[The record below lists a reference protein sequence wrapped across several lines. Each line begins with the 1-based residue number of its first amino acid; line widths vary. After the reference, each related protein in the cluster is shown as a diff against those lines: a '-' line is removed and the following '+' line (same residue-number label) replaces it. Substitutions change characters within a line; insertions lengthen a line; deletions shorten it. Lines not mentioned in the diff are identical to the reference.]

1 MELIRSDLIL
11 LHAPSVYDFRKKAI
25 LYGPISD
32 VIPSSPVF
40 EMYPIGFSS
49 LLEYLHQ
56 RGMRVRII
64 NLAYLMLTR
73 KNFDAEQLIKK
84 LKCTAF
90 GIDLHWLPHAQ
101 GSLEIAAICKRL
113 HPGRPVIMGGYSASY
128 FHRELIN
135 YPQVDFV
142 LRGDSAEKPLFDLM
156 RAIKQGNGDYSR
168 IPNLTWKDGN
178 TIRENDLSCVAADLD
193 SFSNNYLSLFKCA
206 LLSADFKGF
215 TSIRDWWEYPITA
228 IMTCRG
234 CVHNCVFC
242 GGGRAGISDYCKRE
256 RPAFRPPKLLAH
268 DIYTISRYINGPIF
282 VVGELRQSGD
292 AYAYEALEGLRGY
305 AIKNPVVLELFKP
318 ADKTF
323 FEAVARSISQVNF
336 EFSPESHLETV
347 RRFSGKLYSNEEIEA
362 TISAALQSGCK
373 KFDLFFMIG
382 LPRQTPGDALASVD
396 YCRSLLQ
403 RFGKRLNPF
412 ISPLAPFIDPGS
424 LAYEQSEKL
433 GYKIFYR
440 TLEEYRQALLQPSW
454 KYTLGYETEWMSRQE
469 IVSTTYEAALRLNRV
484 KQEFGLIDPERAG
497 KIEQRIHAAIKMMG
511 HIDDILKKPDCTW
524 QEEQLTILKPAID
537 SLSIA
542 TICGEDEIKW
552 PAEKKRFNYFN
563 IMKDMIFG
571 RRGRPGMKK
580 PNSMHKSC
588 K

>member
-1 MELIRSDLIL
+1 MELLRSDLIL

-32 VIPSSPVF
+32 VIPSSPIF

-64 NLAYLMLTR
+64 NLAYLMLTQT
-73 KNFDAEQLIKK
+73 NFDAEQLIRK
-84 LKCTAF
+84 LKCATF

-113 HPGRPVIMGGYSASY
+113 HPDRPVIMGGYSASY

-135 YPQVDFV
+135 YPQVNFV
-142 LRGDSAEKPLFDLM
+142 LRGDSAEKPLFDLL
-156 RAIKQGNGDYSR
+156 RAIKQGSSDYSR

-178 TIRENDLSCVAADLD
+178 AVRENDLSCVAADLD
-193 SFSNNYLSLFKCA
+193 TFSNNYLSIFKCA

-242 GGGRAGISDYCKRE
+242 GGGRAGIKDYCKRE
-256 RPAFRPPKLLAH
+256 RPAFRPPQLLAH
-268 DIYTISRYINGPIF
+268 DIYTISRYTNGPIF
-282 VVGELRQSGD
+282 VVGDLRQSGD
-292 AYAYEALEGLRGY
+292 EIAYEVLDRLQQY
-305 AIKNPVVLELFKP
+305 KISNPIVLELFKP

-323 FEAVARSISQVNF
+323 FSAVARAVSHCNF

-347 RRFSGKLYSNEEIEA
+347 RRYSGKLYSNAEIEE
-362 TISAALQSGCK
+362 TISAALESGCK

-382 LPRQTPGDALASVD
+382 LPHQTPENALASVD
-396 YCRSLLQ
+396 YCRHLLQ
-403 RFGKRLNPF
+403 RFGNRLNPF

-424 LAYEQSEKL
+424 LAYEQSEKF

-440 TLEEYRQALLQPSW
+440 TLEEFRKALLQPSW
-454 KYTLGYETEWMSRQE
+454 KYTLGYETEWMTREE
-469 IVSTTYEAALRLNRV
+469 IVATTYESALRLNRV
-484 KQEFGLIDPERAG
+484 KQECGLIDPERAG
-497 KIEQRIHAAIKMMG
+497 KIEERIHGAVKMMER
-511 HIDDILKKPDCTW
+511 IDEILKIADCTRR
-524 QEEQLTILKPAID
+524 EEELLLLKPAID
-537 SLSIA
+537 TLSIA
-542 TICGEDEIKW
+542 TICAEDEIKW
-552 PAEKKRFNYFN
+552 PAGKRRFNYFT
-563 IMKDMIFG
+563 IIKDMIFG
-571 RRGRPGMKK
+571 SRKVPGQET
-580 PNSMHKSC
+580 PP
-588 K
+588 

>member
-1 MELIRSDLIL
+1 MELLRSDLIL
-11 LHAPSVYDFRKKAI
+11 LHAPSVYDFRKRAI

-32 VIPSSPVF
+32 VIPSSPIF

-64 NLAYLMLTR
+64 NLAYLMLTQ
-73 KNFDAEQLIKK
+73 KSFDAEQLIKK

-101 GSLEIAAICKRL
+101 GSLEIAAICKQL
-113 HPGRPVIMGGYSASY
+113 HPGKPVIMGGYSASY

-142 LRGDSAEKPLFDLM
+142 LRGDSAEKPLFDLLL
-156 RAIKQGNGDYSR
+156 AIKQGKGDYSR
-168 IPNLTWKDGN
+168 IPNLTWKHGN
-178 TIRENDLSCVAADLD
+178 AVRQNDLSCVAADLN

-242 GGGRAGISDYCKRE
+242 GGGRSGIKGYCKRE
-256 RPAFRPPKLLAH
+256 KPAFRPPQLLAR

-282 VVGELRQSGD
+282 VVGDLRQSGD
-292 AYAYEALEGLRGY
+292 EVAYEILERLQRY
-305 AIKNPVVLELFKP
+305 KIRNPVVLELFKP
-318 ADKTF
+318 ADKKF
-323 FEAVARSISQVNF
+323 FEAVARSMDHFNF

-347 RRFSGKLYSNEEIEA
+347 RRFSGKLYSNAEIEE
-362 TISAALQSGCK
+362 TIGAALESGCK

-382 LPRQTPGDALASVD
+382 LPHQTPENALASVD
-396 YCRSLLQ
+396 YCRHLLQ
-403 RFGKRLNPF
+403 RFGNRLNPF

-424 LAYEQSEKL
+424 LAYEQSEKF

-440 TLEEYRQALLQPSW
+440 TLEEFRQALLQPSW
-454 KYTLGYETEWMSRQE
+454 KYTLGYETEWMNREE
-469 IVSTTYEAALRLNRV
+469 IVATTYESALRLNRV
-484 KQEFGLIDPERAG
+484 KKECGLIDPERAG
-497 KIEQRIHAAIKMMG
+497 KIEERIHAAMKMMAQ
-511 HIDDILKKPDCTW
+511 IDEILKTADCTW
-524 QEEQLTILKPAID
+524 QEEQLKILKPAID
-537 SLSIA
+537 MLSIA

-552 PAEKKRFNYFN
+552 PAGKRRFNYIN
-563 IMKDMIFG
+563 IIKDMFFG
-571 RRGRPGMKK
+571 NRR
-580 PNSMHKSC
+580 
-588 K
+588 

>member
-1 MELIRSDLIL
+1 MFRSDLIL

-49 LLEYLHQ
+49 LLEYLHE
-56 RGMRVRII
+56 RGIRVRII

-73 KNFDAEQLIKK
+73 KNFDAEKMIKK
-84 LKCTAF
+84 LQCNAF

-101 GSLEIAAICKRL
+101 GSLEIAALCKKH

-128 FHRELIN
+128 FHRELIA

-156 RAIKQGNGDYSR
+156 TELKQGGSDFSR
-168 IPNLTWKDGN
+168 IPNLTWKQGGSVCQ
-178 TIRENDLSCVAADLD
+178 NDLSWVAHDLN
-193 SFSNNYLSLFKCA
+193 SFSNNYLSLFKSA

-215 TSIRDWWEYPITA
+215 TSFRDWWDYPITA

-242 GGGRAGISDYCKRE
+242 GGARSGIKDYCKRE
-256 RPAFRPPKLLAH
+256 KPAFRPPELLAH
-268 DIYTISRYINGPIF
+268 DIYTISRYTNGPIF
-282 VVGELRQSGD
+282 VVGDLRQSGD
-292 AYAYEALEGLRGY
+292 AYAYEALEQLRRHTV
-305 AIKNPVVLELFKP
+305 KNPIVLELFKP

-323 FEAVARSISQVNF
+323 FAAVARAIEHFNF

-347 RRFSGKLYSNEEIEA
+347 RRFSGKLYSNEAIEE
-362 TISAALQSGCK
+362 TIGAALENGCK

-382 LPRQTPGDALASVD
+382 LPRQTADDALTSVD
-396 YCRSLLQ
+396 YCAHLLKK
-403 RFGKRLNPF
+403 FGTRLNPF

-424 LAYEQSEKL
+424 LAYEESEKF

-440 TLEEYRQALLQPSW
+440 TLEQFRQALLQPSW
-454 KYTLGYETEWMSRQE
+454 KYTLGYETEWMSREE
-469 IVSTTYEAALRLNRV
+469 IVSTTYQAALRLNRV
-484 KQEFGLIDPERAG
+484 KKECGLVDPERAG
-497 KIEQRIHAAIKMMG
+497 KIEERIHAAMRMMER
-511 HIDDILKKPDCTW
+511 IDEILKTGDCTQ
-524 QEEQLTILKPAID
+524 QEEQIKILKPAID
-537 SLSIA
+537 ELSIA

-552 PAEKKRFNYFN
+552 PAGKRRFNYFN
-563 IMKDMIFG
+563 IIKDMFLG
-571 RRGRPGMKK
+571 VR
-580 PNSMHKSC
+580 
-588 K
+588 

>member
-1 MELIRSDLIL
+1 MQLLRPDLIL
-11 LHAPSVYDFRKKAI
+11 LHAPSVYDFRKKSI

-73 KNFDAEQLIKK
+73 KNFDAEQLIKG

-101 GSLEIAAICKRL
+101 GSLEIAALCKRL

-128 FHRELIN
+128 FHRELIA

-142 LRGDSAEKPLFDLM
+142 IRGDSAEQPLFELL
-156 RAIKQGNGDYSR
+156 RAIQQGSGDYSG
-168 IPNLTWKDGN
+168 IPNLTWKRGDTVHQN
-178 TIRENDLSCVAADLD
+178 ELSCVAADLAG
-193 SFSNNYLSLFKCA
+193 FSNNYLSLFKCA
-206 LLSADFKGF
+206 LLSGDFNGF

-242 GGGRAGISDYCKRE
+242 GGGRAGIKDYCKRE
-256 RPAFRPPKLLAH
+256 RPAFRPPQLLAD
-268 DIYTISRYINGPIF
+268 DIYTVSRYTNGPIF
-282 VVGELRQSGD
+282 VVGDLRQGGD
-292 AYAYEALEGLRGY
+292 DMAHEILERLRHY
-305 AIKNPVVLELFKP
+305 KISNPIVLELFKP
-318 ADKTF
+318 ADTHF
-323 FEAVARSISQVNF
+323 FDAVARSVSHFNF

-347 RRFSGKLYSNEEIEA
+347 RRYSGKHYTNTEIEE
-362 TISAALQSGCK
+362 TIGAALASGCR

-382 LPRQTPGDALASVD
+382 LPRQTPEHALASVD
-396 YCRSLLQ
+396 YCRRLLQ
-403 RFGKRLNPF
+403 RFGNRLNPF

-433 GYKIFYR
+433 GYTIFYR

-454 KYTLGYETEWMSRQE
+454 KYTLGYETEWMSRE
-469 IVSTTYEAALRLNRV
+469 AIVATTYESALRLNRV
-484 KQEFGLIDPERAG
+484 KKEFGLIDAARAG
-497 KIEQRIHAAIKMMG
+497 QIEERIHAAVRMMER
-511 HIDDILKKPDCTW
+511 IDEILKTADCTLR
-524 QEEQLTILKPAID
+524 EEQLALLKPAID
-537 SLSIA
+537 TLSIA

-552 PAEKKRFNYFN
+552 PAGKKRFNYFN
-563 IMKDMIFG
+563 IIKDVLFSG
-571 RRGRPGMKK
+571 RK
-580 PNSMHKSC
+580 
-588 K
+588 